1 MAPEN
6 LHEESLSGDEKEES
20 GQEDQEKED
29 RSQDVSKEVGDRET
43 RAEVDEADNEKEGR
57 QEENICRESGP
68 QATVSHRAKLRGMT
82 LVIKS
87 LIPDPSVRKRSFRD
101 RVAAPT

>member
-6 LHEESLSGDEKEES
+6 RHEESLSGDEKEES
-20 GQEDQEKED
+20 GQEDHEREY
-29 RSQDVSKEVGDRET
+29 RTQDGSKEVGDRET

-57 QEENICRESGP
+57 HEENICRESGP
-68 QATVSHRAKLRGMT
+68 QAPVSHGAKLRGMT
-82 LVIKS
+82 MVIKS
-87 LIPDPSVRKRSFRD
+87 LVADPSVRKRSFRD